1 MDEETVAMTTEPDVA
16 NITRMAKAMFE
27 IVNDQNKDDV
37 VRAMITVLVPMFVGE
52 SEPRSD
58 AVRHVLQYMET
69 EILTR
74 LPEIVELLT
83 GHKH

>member
-1 MDEETVAMTTEPDVA
+1 MSTKPNPV
-16 NITRMAKAMFE
+16 NIAKMAKAMFE

-37 VRAMITVLVPMFVGE
+37 ARALVVVMTPMFVDAP
-52 SEPRSD
+52 EPRSD